1 VSADTP
7 RNIPKSAS
15 RGGRQARSRKILR
28 VALAAIAI
36 VFVVDMFAGDRGL
49 LALLRARREYDELA
63 QAIARQR
70 QDNDRLRE
78 EARRL
83 KDDPAAIEEL
93 ARRDLGLI
101 RRGER
106 VFIVRDLK
114 SPANR

>member
-1 VSADTP
+1 MASET
-7 RNIPKSAS
+7 RNIPTGAT
-15 RGGRQARSRKILR
+15 RGGRPLHSRKIVR
-28 VALAAIAI
+28 VVLAAIAI
-36 VFVVDMFAGDRGL
+36 VFLVDMFAGDRGL
-49 LALLRARREYDELA
+49 LALLRARREYEELA
-63 QAIARQR
+63 QAIDRQR

-106 VFIVRDLK
+106 VFIIRDLK

>member
-1 VSADTP
+1 MSTDTP
-7 RNIPKSAS
+7 RNIPSTS

-28 VALAAIAI
+28 VVLAAVAI

-114 SPANR
+114 SPNR